1 MDFIPVNTPLI
12 GEIEKEKLIE
22 CLDSGWISSEG
33 PLVSEFED
41 RFSNIVD
48 RKFGIAVSS
57 GSAALDV
64 AVAALE
70 IGLGDEVILPT
81 FSIISCS
88 ASIFR
93 SGAKPVLVDCD
104 LNTWN
109 MNVDQIESKITS
121 KTKAIMV
128 VHTYGLPVEMDK
140 IKNLA
145 EKYDLFIIED
155 AAEMHGQYYKDK
167 PCGSFGDISTFSFY
181 PNKHITTG
189 EGGMIVCNNPYLAER
204 CRSLRNLCFQNER
217 RFVHDELGWNYRFT
231 SLQAALGLAQLKRLK
246 NNIKRKREIG
256 NRYYKNLK
264 HNKFL
269 LLQEPETKFSKNIY
283 WIFGIVVKEKFQK
296 STKVIMENLK
306 KAGIGSRPFFW
317 PVHKQPVFNKK
328 GLYLA
333 ENYTNSEF
341 IAERGFYVPSGLT
354 LTNSQVDYISEVIIK
369 IFS

>member
-12 GEIEKEKLIE
+12 GQTEKEKLIE
-22 CLDSGWISSEG
+22 CIDSGWISSEG
-33 PLVSEFED
+33 PLVSEFEE
-41 RFSNIVD
+41 RFSSVVD

-64 AVAALE
+64 AVAALN

-109 MNVDQIESKITS
+109 MDVNQIESKITS

-140 IKNLA
+140 IVNLA
-145 EKYDLFIIED
+145 NKHDLFIIED
-155 AAEMHGQYYKDK
+155 AAEMHGQYYKDR
-167 PCGSFGDISTFSFY
+167 PCGSFGDMSTFSFY

-189 EGGMIVCNNPYLAER
+189 EGGMIVCNDPNLAER
-204 CRSLRNLCFQNER
+204 CRSFRNLCFQNQR
-217 RFVHDELGWNYRFT
+217 RFIHEELGWNYRFT
-231 SLQAALGLAQLKRLK
+231 SLQAALGIAQMERLQK
-246 NNIKRKREIG
+246 NIKRKREIG
-256 NRYYKNLK
+256 KRYYENLK
-264 HNKFL
+264 NNKFL
-269 LLQEPETKFSKNIY
+269 LFQATETEFSKNIY
-283 WIFGIVVKEKFQK
+283 WIFGIVVKEKFHK
-296 STKVIMENLK
+296 NTELIMDYLK
-306 KAGIGSRPFFW
+306 KSGIGSRPFFW

-328 GLYLA
+328 GLYIN

-341 IAERGFYVPSGLT
+341 IAERGFYIPSGLT
-354 LTNSQVDYISEVIIK
+354 LTNSQVDYVSEVIIK